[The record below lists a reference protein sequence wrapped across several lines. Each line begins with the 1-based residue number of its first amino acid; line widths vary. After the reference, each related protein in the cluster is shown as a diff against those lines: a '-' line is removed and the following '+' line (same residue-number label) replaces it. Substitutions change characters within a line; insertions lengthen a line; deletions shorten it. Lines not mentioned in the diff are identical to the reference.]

1 MGRTSSTAGSRTRS
15 CSKCSPAPAWAPSS
29 AALPPTAPTTADL
42 ATLARVAPAD
52 GARRHRVGL
61 RVPGRLGGRGGLQG
75 PDVMEDGARFLPPRR
90 DHGVGAPLRPPPAPL
105 PTLGG
110 SLSPQ
115 PSPAPFRA

>member
-1 MGRTSSTAGSRTRS
+1 MRS

-61 RVPGRLGGRGGLQG
+61 RVPGRLGGRGDLQG
-75 PDVMEDGARFLPPRR
+75 PEVMEDGLRIRPRR
-90 DHGVGAPLRPPPAPL
+90 GDRGLRASVRPPHARLRPL
-105 PTLGG
+105 WI
-110 SLSPQ
+110 
-115 PSPAPFRA
+115 

>member
-1 MGRTSSTAGSRTRS
+1 MRS

-75 PDVMEDGARFLPPRR
+75 PDVMEDRARFRPRR
-90 DHGVGAPLRPPPAPL
+90 GDPRLGRAIPPPPPLLRPV
-105 PTLGG
+105 
-110 SLSPQ
+110 
-115 PSPAPFRA
+115 RN